1 LATAFGAG
9 TTTGGFFDLASF
21 TGGACFLLFGSSLG
35 AAVLETFTWGFAAGF
50 LEEDLD
56 ADME

>member
-1 LATAFGAG
+1 LAA
-9 TTTGGFFDLASF
+9 F
-21 TGGACFLLFGSSLG
+21 TGAACFWLFGTSLD
-35 AAVLETFTWGFAAGF
+35 AAALETFIWGFAAGF